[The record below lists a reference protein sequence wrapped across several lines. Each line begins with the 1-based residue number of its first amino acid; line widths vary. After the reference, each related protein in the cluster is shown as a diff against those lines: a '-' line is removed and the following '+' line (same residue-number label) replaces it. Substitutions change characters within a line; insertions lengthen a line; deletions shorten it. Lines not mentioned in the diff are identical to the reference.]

1 MSALGLCL
9 LVAALQGAP
18 PLEPDY
24 LKMPPSGYQETS
36 PYQQYPFWRIQRPRW
51 ETGQLVLQGFFGA
64 SFFRTMQLTGGSGPD
79 VDGSDEPIAQMPTI
93 GGGGQYKL
101 GGDGVDLGFE
111 MMFSF
116 SGRANAA
123 AIAIGG
129 GGATIAIKVDMF
141 LFELYGG
148 PFANV
153 FLGDNTRVY
162 ASAGPV
168 MEWADFTQQSESASI
183 DDHGM
188 GFGTGWY
195 ARTGIEFAMTDR
207 TMIGFGVRW
216 SRSTVDLDNS
226 LGTLDLEGFQAVFTI
241 TEGF

>member
-1 MSALGLCL
+1 MSALGLCF

-18 PLEPDY
+18 PTDPDY
-24 LKMPPSGYQETS
+24 LALPPVRYQAPASGE
-36 PYQQYPFWRIQRPRW
+36 QYPFWRVERPRW

-64 SFFRTMQLTGGSGPD
+64 SFFKTVQLTGGSGPD
-79 VDGSDEPIAQMPTI
+79 VDGSDEPLAQMPTI

-101 GGDGVDLGFE
+101 GGDSVDLGLE

-123 AIAIGG
+123 AIAI
-129 GGATIAIKVDMF
+129 
-141 LFELYGG
+141 
-148 PFANV
+148 V

-168 MEWADFTQQSESASI
+168 MEWADFTQQSESPNI
-183 DDHGM
+183 DNHGM
-188 GFGTGWY
+188 GFGTGFY

-226 LGTLDLEGFQAVFTI
+226 LGTLDLEGFQAVFTV